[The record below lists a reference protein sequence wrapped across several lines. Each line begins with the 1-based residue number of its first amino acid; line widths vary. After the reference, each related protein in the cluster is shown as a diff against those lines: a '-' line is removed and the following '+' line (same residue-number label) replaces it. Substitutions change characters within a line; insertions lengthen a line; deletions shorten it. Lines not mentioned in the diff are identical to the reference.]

1 MNQLYPFSSESV
13 SAGHP
18 DKVCDQISDAI
29 LSECLLQDPASR
41 VAIEA
46 AIKDHTLFLF
56 GEITSQAS
64 INAQEIAKDILVRI
78 GYDDPAWGL
87 SLERLQV
94 IEAISRQS
102 AEIAFGV
109 DGDEIGAGDQGIM
122 FGYACNET
130 PELMPLPIML
140 AHQFMRAH
148 HSLRRSEAGSG
159 LGPDAKAQV
168 TVLYEN
174 GLPREVTD
182 VVLSTQHRSSLGLG
196 ALRELVIEA
205 VIKPTLGDLWRP
217 NVRLHINPAGTFHM
231 GGPAADAGLTGRKI
245 IVDTYGGSARHGGG
259 AFSGKDATKVDR
271 SAAYAARQLA
281 KDVVSRGWADSC
293 EVQVAYAIGEVRPV
307 SFAFLPIGDVKG
319 HEIAK
324 RYQLEGIDLYG
335 LFEPAQIIER
345 LQLRLPSYLRTAAF
359 GHFGRDDVSW
369 ERPLDR
375 SQQERDHVKEL
386 AIREQ
391 VGRMGFVSG
400 LALDQLKAKRAE
412 DYADARAEFMA
423 SHI

>member
-1 MNQLYPFSSESV
+1 
-13 SAGHP
+13 
-18 DKVCDQISDAI
+18 
-29 LSECLLQDPASR
+29 

-46 AIKDHTLFLF
+46 SIKDHTLFLF
-56 GEITSQAS
+56 GEITSRAH
-64 INAQEIAKDILVRI
+64 INAPEIAKDILARI
-78 GYDDPAWGL
+78 GYDDPEWGL
-87 SLERLQV
+87 SLDRLKT
-94 IEAISRQS
+94 IEAISRPS

-109 DGDEIGAGDQGIM
+109 DGHETGAGDQGIM
-122 FGYACNET
+122 FGYACSET

-140 AHQFMRAH
+140 AHQLMRVH
-148 HSLRRSEAGSG
+148 HNLRRSENGSG

-182 VVLSTQHRSSLGLG
+182 VVLSTQHCHGLGLG
-196 ALRELVIEA
+196 ALRELIVEA
-205 VIKPTLGDLWRP
+205 VIKPTLDDLWRP
-217 NVRLHINPAGTFHM
+217 NVRLHINPAGTFHL

-293 EVQVAYAIGEVRPV
+293 EVQVSYAIGEARPV
-307 SFAFLPIGDVKG
+307 SFAFLPTGGAQG

-335 LFEPAQIIER
+335 LFEPARITER

-369 ERPLDR
+369 EKPLDR
-375 SQQERDHVKEL
+375 SQQQRDHVREL

-400 LALDQLKAKRAE
+400 LALDQVKKKRAE
-412 DYADARAEFMA
+412 DYAKARDEFMA
-423 SHI
+423 SHL